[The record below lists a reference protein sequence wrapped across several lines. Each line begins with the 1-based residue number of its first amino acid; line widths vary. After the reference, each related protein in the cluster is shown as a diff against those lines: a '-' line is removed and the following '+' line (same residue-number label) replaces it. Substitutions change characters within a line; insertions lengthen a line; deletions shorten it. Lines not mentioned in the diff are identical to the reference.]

1 MEWVM
6 LNFVTVKNLM
16 GKCCG
21 LLAEWDFGRVQSPV
35 MET

>member
-1 MEWVM
+1 MECVV
-6 LNFVTVKNLM
+6 LNFVTVKMM

-21 LLAEWDFGRVQSPV
+21 LLAERDFGRVQSPV